1 MTQDNKPNAANPA
14 GQVPAS
20 QDFPV
25 ESGRK
30 ILLNWIIVVL
40 GLGGVAAIATIL
52 PAFL

>member
-1 MTQDNKPNAANPA
+1 MTQDNTANAANST
-14 GQVPAS
+14 GQAPAS
-20 QDFPV
+20 PDFPV